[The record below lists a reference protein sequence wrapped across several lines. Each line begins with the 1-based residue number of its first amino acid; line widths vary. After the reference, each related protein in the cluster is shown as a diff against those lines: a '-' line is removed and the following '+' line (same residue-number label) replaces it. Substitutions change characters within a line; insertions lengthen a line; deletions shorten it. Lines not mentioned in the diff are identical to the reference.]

1 MLIVYSC
8 KNCNAKRYF
17 SSVQSGEVRCKK
29 CNGEMSRSSDNI
41 TADVMTSEE
50 ARFLGDEALYN
61 TVGSRISSTHSKH
74 FTGK

>member
-1 MLIVYSC
+1 MLIIYHCTKCEGKRYFSNVQTKTVQC
-8 KNCNAKRYF
+8 KNCN
-17 SSVQSGEVRCKK
+17 S
-29 CNGEMSRSSDNI
+29 EMQRSSDNI

-61 TVGSRISSTHSKH
+61 TVGNRINDKHSKH

>member
-1 MLIVYSC
+1 M
-8 KNCNAKRYF
+8 
-17 SSVQSGEVRCKK
+17 Q
-29 CNGEMSRSSDNI
+29 RSSDNI

-61 TVGSRISSTHSKH
+61 TIGNRINDKYSKH